1 MLKFLS
7 DKRIKTSYNSPVKNN
22 QKKIKAKSLTKIN
35 RKTPYKSI
43 KGSKTPKYT
52 NIKYNISKILNLEK
66 NLTRKEKAF
75 KQNISN
81 KILSN
86 ENLSRNIYNNV
97 ALLKSKIL
105 DNYNTLKISKN
116 NYFNTFK
123 KVRQSLSN
131 EKTQKDLNKEIKLL
145 KLFISFIYLIII
157 SIS

>member
-7 DKRIKTSYNSPVKNN
+7 DKRTKTSYNSPVKNN
-22 QKKIKAKSLTKIN
+22 QKIKKAKSLTKIN
-35 RKTPYKSI
+35 RKTPYKST

-131 EKTQKDLNKEIKLL
+131 EKTQKDLNKEITL
-145 KLFISFIYLIII
+145 
-157 SIS
+157 